1 MTLADMLATDRDALM
16 CDLWETYQVTDFEAL
31 PVKTLAALSFG
42 LRDDSR
48 IKRAMTGQP
57 VEMTQLLLAGIFDCL
72 AGIRWMLAGNPD
84 NAPRSMTGAL
94 LGIDDESNSDVVS
107 FATSEEWEAERR
119 RILGEG

>member
-1 MTLADMLATDRDALM
+1 MIATDRDALM

-94 LGIDDESNSDVVS
+94 LGIEDSAGGDVVS
-107 FATSEEWEAERR
+107 FTTPEEWEAERR
-119 RILGEG
+119 RILGED